1 MTKEE
6 IMLQKRFGELSRTA
20 YNRGIVTFSDFLN
33 LNELNILHTIPKDQL
48 SSRYETFGGYDFSER
63 QMAAF
68 LPDALYYEYEY
79 PIQILEILPVNRKF
93 AEELTHR
100 DYLGAVMNL
109 GIDRSKIGDILTRKD
124 SAILFLKEELSGYVS
139 GELTK
144 VRHTAVKVNLL
155 SSFQEDFEP
164 EYEVL
169 KGTVPS
175 VRLDTVLAIAYPLS
189 RNKITSLIESA
200 RVFVNGR
207 LITSNGYRLR
217 EEDIISVRKM
227 GRIRYDGILSETKK
241 GRYLITVRKYT

>member
-109 GIDRSKIGDILTRKD
+109 GIERSKIGDILTRKD
-124 SAILFLKEELSGYVS
+124 SAILFLKEELAGYVS

>member
-100 DYLGAVMNL
+100 DYLGAIMNL
-109 GIDRSKIGDILTRKD
+109 GIERSKIGDILTRKD
-124 SAILFLKEELSGYVS
+124 SAILFLKEELAGYVS